1 MLESSIFKI
10 LLVVIVAVIA
20 IGLLKRAIKGAVIII
35 SIFILILFGYNFIIL
50 NQSPAKTAENLK
62 NDAVYIKSISEQT
75 INVQKDLKNMVSI
88 LSENDVSA
96 ENDLIYYI
104 DDLKNIKDEV
114 NNLEHSKSLNK
125 LNESYCNKLNNIISV
140 SENIDDNMKAID
152 KLNSLSSSIKEV
164 SNKIKDIK

>member
-20 IGLLKRAIKGAVIII
+20 IGLLKRAIK
-35 SIFILILFGYNFIIL
+35 
-50 NQSPAKTAENLK
+50 
-62 NDAVYIKSISEQT
+62 
-75 INVQKDLKNMVSI
+75 VQKDLKNMVSI

-164 SNKIKDIK
+164 SDKIKDIK